1 MKKTKILLTGVG
13 GQGTILA
20 SNVLAELGIKLGYDS
35 KKAEVHGMSQRGGN
49 VVSHVSWGEE
59 VFSPVIPDGEADI
72 LISFEKLEAIRFVG
86 GIRRDA
92 TVLINDYEIVPV
104 TVSSGGGEYPSDE
117 EIKSVF
123 ASVTEKV
130 YWLKGVEIAAELG
143 NAKAG
148 NVVLLGALSKILNMD
163 ADIWLEVIVAR
174 VPPKFVE
181 LNKRAFQAGR
191 DAV

>member
-117 EIKSVF
+117 EIKSAF